1 MNLRP
6 TLSVPLPWLTIFIGR
21 AFGKDKPP
29 AAKRGGIRAMLKPPR
44 SLSVTRE
51 GKWYIGIL
59 FLIGIA
65 AINTG
70 NNLLYLVVSML
81 LALIVISGVIS
92 EHTLRR
98 LAVSRAWPAHVFK
111 DAPATVRLEITSRK
125 RRLPTFSVHLKE
137 IPTDGCE
144 TDGTFV
150 LRLDPGKTSTR
161 AVRYTFTRRGIIKL
175 NGVKVS
181 TRFPFGLFLKGKE
194 ERSPDEVLVY
204 PKIDQKLRLRV
215 DEAAHAQDG
224 SRVSGKGAGSE
235 LYGLREYTMQDP
247 ARFIFWKAAA
257 KASKLLVREFEQDS
271 EKRITIIFEN
281 FQSSDPAVFERLVDE
296 AASTVD
302 YLIGRGFSVG
312 IKTLSTE
319 IKPAPGAAQLYPILR
334 LLALIEPAGPNGA
347 PGIRV
352 MHG

>member
-6 TLSVPLPWLTIFIGR
+6 ALSVPLPWLTVFIGR

-29 AAKRGGIRAMLKPPR
+29 ASKRGIRAMLKPPR
-44 SLSVTRE
+44 SLSVTRG

-59 FLIGIA
+59 FLIGVA

-81 LALIVISGVIS
+81 LSLIVISGVIS

-98 LAVSRAWPAHVFK
+98 LAVSRVWPAHVFK

-125 RRLPTFSVHLKE
+125 RRFPTFSINLNE
-137 IPTDGCE
+137 LPADGCE
-144 TDGTFV
+144 AAGTFV
-150 LRLDPGKTSTR
+150 LRLEPGKTSTR
-161 AVRYTFTRRGIIKL
+161 AVKYTFKRRGLVKL

-194 ERSPDEVLVY
+194 ERSPDEVIVY
-204 PKIDQKLRLRV
+204 PKIDHKLRLRV
-215 DEAAHAQDG
+215 DESAPAQDG
-224 SRVSGKGAGSE
+224 SRPSDRGAGSE
-235 LYGLREYTMQDP
+235 LYALREYTLQDP

-271 EKRITIIFEN
+271 EKRITIIFDN
-281 FQSSDPAVFERLVDE
+281 FSSSEPAVFERLVDE

-302 YLIGRGFSVG
+302 NLIERGFAVG

-319 IKPAPGAAQLYPILR
+319 IKPAPGAAQLYAILR
-334 LLALIEPAGPNGA
+334 LLALIEPAGSNGT
-347 PGIRV
+347 PCIRV
-352 MHG
+352 KHG